1 MMHYYKGGVASI
13 DHISDHL
20 LHEFI
25 RVNIYS
31 ADQLSTMIVKTL
43 SEKHAVSVLLGIF
56 DNGEVRKMQIM
67 DFGPSINTIDALLNV
82 LSQDDLIVM
91 KEEMKGRRTFLI
103 SLSDKG
109 KKVAEKL
116 NEIREEFS

>member
-20 LHEFI
+20 HEYV

-67 DFGPSINTIDALLNV
+67 DFGPSINTIDSLLNV
-82 LSQDDLIVM
+82 LSHDDLIVM
-91 KEEMKGRRTFLI
+91 REEMKGRRTFLI

-116 NEIREEFS
+116 NKIREEFS